1 MPRLPTSLWRSP
13 RQLVNSTTQLANSA
27 AGISERGVAGVA
39 RSGANPHS
47 FQLIAA
53 DARQLGRGEEMGG
66 PPSPGGT
73 PHVPSCVGRV
83 VWRGFHSSRPV
94 RVEEKDKEKEKD
106 TARKRVSSDDPSQV

>member
-1 MPRLPTSLWRSP
+1 MGAMPRLPTSLWRSCTT
-13 RQLVNSTTQLANSA
+13 QLVNSA
-27 AGISERGVAGVA
+27 AKISKRGVAGVA

-53 DARQLGRGEEMGG
+53 DARQLGRGEEMG
-66 PPSPGGT
+66 
-73 PHVPSCVGRV
+73 GRV